1 MASQTEEILHKRLKQ
16 MKKIKVTL
24 DIVAQEIDIFY
35 DYKTWHF
42 LTINGVSLSEDRLEI
57 QWIFSKYEAMDEIV
71 MFYAECGYR
80 DVIPSIVESVPS
92 AIISQRE
99 LVDMFG
105 VEVEGSEK
113 GLYLDDDSKSAPLSG
128 CSI

>member
-1 MASQTEEILHKRLKQ
+1 MQKIEVSLEKIRDEIK
-16 MKKIKVTL
+16 
-24 DIVAQEIDIFY
+24 EFY
-35 DYKTWHF
+35 DYKKWHF
-42 LTINGVSLSEDRLEI
+42 LTLNGVALADERLEV

-71 MFYAECGYR
+71 IYSAVIEYT
-80 DVIPSIVESVPS
+80 DTIPSVVDMIPS

-105 VEVEGSEK
+105 VSVEGSSK
-113 GLYLDDDSKSAPLSG
+113 GLYLDEDSEISPLKG

>member
-1 MASQTEEILHKRLKQ
+1 

-24 DIVAQEIDIFY
+24 ESIRDEIKEFY

-42 LTINGVSLSEDRLEI
+42 LTLNGVALEDNKLEV

-71 MFYAECGYR
+71 IYFAQIEYS
-80 DVIPSIVESVPS
+80 DVIPSIEDIIPS

-99 LVDMFG
+99 IVDMFG

-113 GLYLDDDSKSAPLSG
+113 GLYLDEDSKSAPLSG
-128 CSI
+128 CQI

>member
-1 MASQTEEILHKRLKQ
+1 MQKIEVSLENVRDEI
-16 MKKIKVTL
+16 KK
-24 DIVAQEIDIFY
+24 FY
-35 DYKTWHF
+35 DYKQWHF
-42 LTINGVSLSEDRLEI
+42 LTLNGLALADEKMEV

-71 MFYAECGYR
+71 IYYAVIDYNEI
-80 DVIPSIVESVPS
+80 IPSVVDMIPS

-105 VEVEGSEK
+105 VQVEGSEK
-113 GLYLDDDSKSAPLSG
+113 GLYLDEDSQMSPLKG

>member
-1 MASQTEEILHKRLKQ
+1 

-24 DIVAQEIDIFY
+24 DIVSEEIRIFY
-35 DYKTWHF
+35 DYKKWHF
-42 LTINGVSLSEDRLEI
+42 LTINGVALEGDRLEV
-57 QWIFSKYEAMDEIV
+57 QWIFSRYSAMDDIV
-71 MFYAECGYR
+71 MFYAECAYK
-80 DVIPSIVESVPS
+80 DVIPSIVDTIPS

-113 GLYLDDDSKSAPLSG
+113 GLYLDAHSTQSPLSG